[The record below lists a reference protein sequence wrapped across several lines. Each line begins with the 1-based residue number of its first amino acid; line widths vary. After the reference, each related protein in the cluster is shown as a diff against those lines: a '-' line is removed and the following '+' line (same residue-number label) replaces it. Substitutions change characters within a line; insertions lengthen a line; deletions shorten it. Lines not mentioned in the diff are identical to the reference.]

1 MAQVKWGPIS
11 EGRWERLCLQ
21 SKDGFCLDVIP
32 SVFVENTSSERME
45 VLVRDHT
52 AG

>member
-1 MAQVKWGPIS
+1 MKWGPIR

-21 SKDGFCLDVIP
+21 SKDGFCFEVIH
-32 SVFVENTSSERME
+32 SVFVENMSSERME
-45 VLVRDHT
+45 VLAKDHT